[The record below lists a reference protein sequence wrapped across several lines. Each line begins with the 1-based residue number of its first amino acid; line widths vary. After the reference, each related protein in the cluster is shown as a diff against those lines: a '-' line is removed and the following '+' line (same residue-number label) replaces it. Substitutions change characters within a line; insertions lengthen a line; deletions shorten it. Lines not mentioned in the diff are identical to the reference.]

1 MFWFKESKYLLFFAK
16 SKIKDCQNKIKLK
29 RNKSDSLSQLTQI
42 KEIYHPPPK
51 KKYMKELKLHPGKQV
66 KPAIAITLVLY
77 LWLNIYRERANKVCI
92 TRAQS
97 YFNILLTL
105 LYYLTCTMFLNK
117 LAWIWLNVNV
127 TILIRICMA
136 FSDVPDLAEVAF
148 LQKR

>member
-42 KEIYHPPPK
+42 KEIYHHPPK
-51 KKYMKELKLHPGKQV
+51 KIYERMHTKLHPGKQG
-66 KPAIAITLVLY
+66 KPAITITLVLY

-117 LAWIWLNVNV
+117 LAWIWLNV
-127 TILIRICMA
+127 TILIRICMV

>member
-1 MFWFKESKYLLFFAK
+1 MFFAK

-42 KEIYHPPPK
+42 KEIYHPPK
-51 KKYMKELKLHPGKQV
+51 KKNMKELKLHPGKQV
-66 KPAIAITLVLY
+66 KPAITITLVLY

-117 LAWIWLNVNV
+117 LVWI
-127 TILIRICMA
+127 
-136 FSDVPDLAEVAF
+136 
-148 LQKR
+148 